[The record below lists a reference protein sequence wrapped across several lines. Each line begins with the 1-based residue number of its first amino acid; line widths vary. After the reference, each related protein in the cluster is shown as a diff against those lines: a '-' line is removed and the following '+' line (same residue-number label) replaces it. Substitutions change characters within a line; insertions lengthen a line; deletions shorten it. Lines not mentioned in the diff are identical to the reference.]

1 MQPRLLPTL
10 GIVERHKDARWSP
23 KAALMMTGRSSC
35 YSSISGSR
43 GLCMSTRC
51 LRLLRWLRLLEWSW
65 CILRTEYATGSVKAA
80 GVTSGIGAG
89 SSGFGMSSAI
99 VINARHIDVWFAGVL
114 WTQQTRWTSKAT
126 SIFVRIASRRSN
138 GRRGTTIDVLSI
150 CKRMRFEHQ
159 SFHLV
164 NPSDSPLFCVLMG
177 VLMTL
182 PSSLLVYSTLVP
194 SAAAALTANGV
205 NGSVAGGVFWAKPAA
220 GAASGAAPSSGP
232 SNCAGKC
239 GIEFVVGLG

>member
-1 MQPRLLPTL
+1 
-10 GIVERHKDARWSP
+10 
-23 KAALMMTGRSSC
+23 
-35 YSSISGSR
+35 
-43 GLCMSTRC
+43 MSTRC

-99 VINARHIDVWFAGVL
+99 VINARHIDVWFARVL

-126 SIFVRIASRRSN
+126 SILVRVASRRSN
-138 GRRGTTIDVLSI
+138 GRRGTAIDVLSI

-164 NPSDSPLFCVLMG
+164 TLTDSPLFCVLMG

-194 SAAAALTANGV
+194 SAAAALAANGV
-205 NGSVAGGVFWAKPAA
+205 KGSVAGGVFWAKPAA
-220 GAASGAAPSSGP
+220 GAAS
-232 SNCAGKC
+232 
-239 GIEFVVGLG
+239 